1 MRNFIIGILSAF
13 GIGWLISEAYDQG
26 YEDANEDSKQIK
38 EVKTKK

>member
-26 YEDANEDSKQIK
+26 YEDANEDNKK
-38 EVKTKK
+38 VKTKK